1 MFTIKRTTVINAP
14 VSKVFGF
21 MEDPTNLPEVWPSMI
36 EVTNVQK
43 NSNGWS
49 KYDWVYKMGGMKF
62 QGESDTTSM
71 ITNKHITTKSTKGI
85 QNQFDFDYAD
95 LNGKTEVRMAVE
107 YSVPIPLLSKVAEQI
122 VGKLNEH
129 EADILLENLKTRME
143 E

>member
-1 MFTIKRTTVINAP
+1 
-14 VSKVFGF
+14 
-21 MEDPTNLPEVWPSMI
+21 L
-36 EVTNVQK
+36 
-43 NSNGWS
+43 
-49 KYDWVYKMGGMKF
+49 
-62 QGESDTTSM
+62 M